1 MIRRSHV
8 LVSLSAMC
16 AVHFLGVGAAFAHD
30 PIIFT
35 DTQTTP
41 EAGPLLP
48 DGTISFALYGSVSG
62 TGDTRGLRVQ
72 FAAGDSVDIS
82 LLIPDLAPE
91 NAIGDAGL
99 PTLQLVAPDGATRLL
114 IPTEHVRFDEPFSK
128 TSYVRLLEL
137 HEPAQPGE
145 YRLTIAAAS
154 PSRFTL
160 AVGTVEQFGTPVENV
175 PNRADGSA
183 GVQQWYVTPPS
194 APVST
199 VPTSESLSPPSTSTE
214 TSTSTVSTVNTL
226 GVDSTPAGT
235 SLPLSPSSTSGPIG
249 LSRQKSGTPFVPIAV
264 ITVLLIVAAVLLRWR
279 KRSGRAN

>member
-1 MIRRSHV
+1 
-8 LVSLSAMC
+8 MC
-16 AVHFLGVGAAFAHD
+16 AVLFLGVGAAFAHD
-30 PIIFT
+30 PIILT

-145 YRLTIAAAS
+145 YRLTITAAA

-183 GVQQWYVTPPS
+183 GVQQWYATPPS

-199 VPTSESLSPPSTSTE
+199 VPTSESLAPPSTSTE

-235 SLPLSPSSTSGPIG
+235 EASIPSTVASGPND
-249 LSRQKSGTPFVPIAV
+249 LSSGKSGTPFIAIAAIAALAIGV
-264 ITVLLIVAAVLLRWR
+264 FGVLARR
-279 KRSGRAN
+279 KRAGRPT